1 MAIIGIVAV
10 ARNLAIGKDGK
21 LPWHYPADLKH
32 FKQTTMGGVIAMGS
46 NTWRSIGRTLP
57 GRLNIILSR
66 RAQIDAGHD
75 LLFLRSEM
83 EAVDLS
89 KYLSGDLFVIGGS
102 AVYRA
107 FAPHIDE
114 WLVTEIPETVENADV
129 FLPVDYLDGFTE
141 AGSRDI
147 GDGLLVKTF
156 RRDGVLV

>member
-32 FKQTTMGGVIAMGS
+32 FKQTTMGGVVVMGS
-46 NTWRSIGRTLP
+46 NTWRSIGKTLP
-57 GRLNIILSR
+57 GRLNIVLSR
-66 RAQIDAGHD
+66 RAQIDSGHD

-83 EAVDLS
+83 EVVDLS
-89 KYLSGDLFVIGGS
+89 TYLNGDLFVIGGS

-107 FAPHIDE
+107 FAQHLDAWI
-114 WLVTEIPETVENADV
+114 VTEIPETIENADV
-129 FLPVDYLDGFTE
+129 FMPKDYLAGFNE
-141 AGSRDI
+141 SVAEEI

-156 RRDGVLV
+156 RRDTDLV

>member
-32 FKQTTMGGVIAMGS
+32 FKQTTMGGVIVMGS

-57 GRLNIILSR
+57 GRLNVVLSR
-66 RAQIDAGHD
+66 RAQIDSGHD
-75 LLFLRSEM
+75 LLFLRNEM

-102 AVYRA
+102 AIYKA
-107 FAPHIDE
+107 FAPHIDG
-114 WLVTEIPETVENADV
+114 WLVTEIPEVIESADV
-129 FLPVDYLDGFTE
+129 FMPNDYLSGFVE
-141 AGSRDI
+141 KESHQI
-147 GDGLLVKTF
+147 GDGLVVKTF
-156 RRDGVLV
+156 RREA

>member
-32 FKQTTMGGVIAMGS
+32 FKRTTMGGVVVMGS
-46 NTWRSIGRTLP
+46 NTWRSIGQTLP
-57 GRLNIILSR
+57 GRLNVVLSR

-75 LLFLRSEM
+75 LLFLRNEM

-89 KYLSGDLFVIGGS
+89 KYLNGDLYVIGGS
-102 AVYRA
+102 AIYKA

-114 WLVTEIPETVENADV
+114 WIVTEIPETVENADV
-129 FLPVDYLDGFTE
+129 FMPNDYLAGFTE
-141 AGSRDI
+141 AESSEID
-147 GDGLLVKTF
+147 DGLAVKTF
-156 RRDGVLV
+156 RRTA